1 MDNNAWINALQKV
14 FRVDVLIF
22 LGSGLMHTMYIAA
35 ATIVLSFVFG
45 TVLGLLR
52 QSKMAFFSRLAA
64 VYIET
69 VRNIPLTLFI
79 IAMRLMTKIP
89 PLESGIAAM
98 TIFTSAIV
106 AEIVRGGLNSV
117 SKGQWEAAYSQG
129 FSWTGS
135 LWYVII
141 PQAVRG
147 IRSPLVSQFV
157 TTIKDTSFCALVGT
171 YELSFT
177 SKIVAAHRTM
187 VTSEDII
194 VIYLLVTLTYYLI
207 NLVFATIAR
216 HTRENAAKGLVR

>member
-1 MDNNAWINALQKV
+1 MANVWTSAFQKV
-14 FRVDVLIF
+14 FRIDVITF
-22 LGSGLMHTMYIAA
+22 LGQGLLNTMYIAA
-35 ATIVLSFVFG
+35 ATIVLSFIFG

-52 QSKMAFFSRLAA
+52 QSKMPFFSQFAA

-79 IAMRLMTKIP
+79 IAMRLMTRIP

-117 SKGQWEAAYSQG
+117 GKGQWEAAYSQG

-135 LWYVII
+135 LRYVII
-141 PQAVRG
+141 PQAVRR

-157 TTIKDTSFCALVGT
+157 TTVKDTSFCALVGT
-171 YELSFT
+171 YELSYT

-194 VIYLLVTLTYYLI
+194 VIYMLVTVTYYLI
-207 NLVFATIAR
+207 NLAFSAIAR
-216 HTRENAAKGLVR
+216 HTKENAAKGMVR

>member
-1 MDNNAWINALQKV
+1 MDNAWMNAFEKV
-14 FRVDVLIF
+14 FTVKILSF
-22 LGSGLMHTMYIAA
+22 LGQGLLNTLYIAA

-45 TVLGLLR
+45 TILGLLR
-52 QSKMAFFSRLAA
+52 QSKMPVFSQLAA
-64 VYIET
+64 VYVEI

-79 IAMRLMTKIP
+79 ISMRFMTRLP

-117 SKGQWEAAYSQG
+117 GKGQWEAAYSQG
-129 FSWTGS
+129 FSWVGS
-135 LWYVII
+135 LWHVIV
-141 PQAVRG
+141 PQAVRR

-157 TTIKDTSFCALVGT
+157 TTIKDTSFCAVVGT

-177 SKIVAAHRTM
+177 SKIAAAHRSM
-187 VTSEDII
+187 VTAEDII
-194 VIYLLVTLTYYLI
+194 VIYMTVTVMYYLI

-216 HTRENAAKGLVR
+216 HTRESAAKGLVR